1 LKHEKDNVT
10 TGYRRLQAKHDAF
23 TEKAEQEQTKLA
35 KAHAAELAKLRG
47 DLDLETH
54 SYTEYHQTMRHR
66 LHELHETIAS
76 SFDEV
81 KVQCLPLPDKGVK
94 VEEMID
100 WVVGEVK
107 AVSNTVWR
115 LNENF
120 VVLGIEGILN
130 MLNGEG

>member
-1 LKHEKDNVT
+1 
-10 TGYRRLQAKHDAF
+10 
-23 TEKAEQEQTKLA
+23 
-35 KAHAAELAKLRG
+35 
-47 DLDLETH
+47 
-54 SYTEYHQTMRHR
+54 
-66 LHELHETIAS
+66 
-76 SFDEV
+76 
-81 KVQCLPLPDKGVK
+81 LPLPDKGVK

-107 AVSNTVWR
+107 AVSNTAWR